1 MLTTV
6 ENLQSR
12 VIECENVFIPTIKH
26 DKEVAKEQL
35 SSVLMFK
42 DQFDNICSEID
53 RLEAFVHRVKND
65 LVQLETQ
72 VDIAGVE
79 LNVNDPVSPFLKT
92 LSLFTRRPN
101 TTSTNRTADDG
112 SYKPVDVFKTEN
124 YFADQSWVDSTL
136 KETFIQ
142 IKLFKHSLLF

>member
-35 SSVLMFK
+35 SSILMFK
-42 DQFDNICSEID
+42 DQFDSICSEID
-53 RLEAFVHRVKND
+53 RLETFVHRVKND
-65 LVQLETQ
+65 LTRLESQ

-79 LNVNDPVSPFLKT
+79 LNVNDPVSPLFKT
-92 LSLFTRRPN
+92 FSLFTRRPN
-101 TTSTNRTADDG
+101 TSSTNRTGNDG

-124 YFADQSWVDSTL
+124 YFADQSWIDSTL

-142 IKLFKHSLLF
+142 IKSFKHSLLF

>member
-42 DQFDNICSEID
+42 DQFDTICLEID
-53 RLEAFVHRVKND
+53 RLEAFVHRVKSD
-65 LVQLETQ
+65 LTQLETQ
-72 VDIAGVE
+72 VDIAGTE
-79 LNVNDPVSPFLKT
+79 LNVNDPMSPLLKT
-92 LSLFTRRPN
+92 FSLFTRRPN
-101 TTSTNRTADDG
+101 VNATNRTGDDG

-124 YFADQSWVDSTL
+124 YFSNL
-136 KETFIQ
+136 G
-142 IKLFKHSLLF
+142 